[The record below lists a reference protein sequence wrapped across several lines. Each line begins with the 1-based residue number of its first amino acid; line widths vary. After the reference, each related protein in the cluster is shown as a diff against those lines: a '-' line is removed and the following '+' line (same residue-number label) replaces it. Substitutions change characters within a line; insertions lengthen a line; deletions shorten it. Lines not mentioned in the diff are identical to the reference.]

1 MLAAMLASVIRLE
14 NQPDVLHR
22 GIDPAGDVAVG
33 RFELAAAR
41 QLAVEVGGKLRAV
54 GGQRM
59 DLLAQ
64 RCPLAVAVDP
74 ALDGGVER
82 VQRLGKTPRRLLDC
96 GLLGHALVNWGVQR
110 ADLIHA
116 SITPSMRQMR
126 DEKR

>member
-1 MLAAMLASVIRLE
+1 
-14 NQPDVLHR
+14 
-22 GIDPAGDVAVG
+22 
-33 RFELAAAR
+33 
-41 QLAVEVGGKLRAV
+41 
-54 GGQRM
+54 M

-82 VQRLGKTPRRLLDC
+82 IQRLGKTPRRLLDC